1 MVRRKL
7 TQQIKDLDD
16 YHRRMKDDKM
26 KRQVLY
32 RETLNRQ
39 KETQEYEKKYYG
51 NMSRREKEFNRDD
64 LRGYKQ
70 NVNDINCMIPGIR
83 NIPSVGTRP
92 LRGGDKFI
100 KMQMDINSAAKPQ
113 EPGVL
118 QTGHANHETI
128 SVPERSST
136 VEPKR
141 EVILPPTSSQM
152 IGWRYDQS
160 KSKRKD
166 EILKYR
172 EFNR

>member
-1 MVRRKL
+1 M
-7 TQQIKDLDD
+7 KDQDD
-16 YHRRMKDDKM
+16 YERRMKDDKM

-32 RETLNRQ
+32 KETLDRQ

-51 NMSRREKEFNRDD
+51 NMSRREKEFNRND
-64 LRGYKQ
+64 LRAYKN
-70 NVNDINCMIPGIR
+70 NVNEINCMIPGIR

-100 KMQMDINSAAKPQ
+100 KMQMDINSNAKPT

-118 QTGHANHETI
+118 YPGRVGATDTV

-141 EVILPPTSSQM
+141 PVMMPPTSSQM
-152 IGWRYDQS
+152 IGWKYDH
-160 KSKRKD
+160 SKRKTG
-166 EILKYR
+166 
-172 EFNR
+172 